1 MSDALIPFEPKGR
14 LAKVRSTAPPARYV
28 SRALIHP
35 GNIGAVAALVGA
47 VTVLGSPLV
56 LIAGIALELTYLA
69 VVPRLSFFR
78 AAVDSRRSKKRRAD
92 REKLELEIYEG
103 LSPNQ
108 QATYDGL
115 SGLRARIQNNYARF
129 GRGMPAMASQS
140 MVQIDVLLSSFLRL
154 LDQLNAYRRHL
165 GATGRVS
172 LEGELETLRKDTEAE
187 ENPRL
192 KEIKTRR
199 VRIIERRVE
208 RYAKGEEN
216 REVISHQLAAIEDL
230 LRLVHEQSLT
240 LRDPADV
247 SHHLD
252 SLVAEVEE
260 TEHTVK
266 EMESFLHFQ
275 DEIEAID
282 RLGDG

>member
-1 MSDALIPFEPKGR
+1 MSDALVPFEPKGGLTR
-14 LAKVRSTAPPARYV
+14 ARASGPPARYV
-28 SRALIHP
+28 SRALVHP
-35 GNIGAVAALVGA
+35 ANIGAVAAVVGA
-47 VTVLGSPLV
+47 VTVLGSPL
-56 LIAGIALELTYLA
+56 LLAAGIALELAYLA
-69 VVPRLSFFR
+69 IVPRLGVFR
-78 AAVDSRRSKKRRAD
+78 AAVDGQRQQKRRED
-92 REKLELEIYEG
+92 REQAEQEVYEG
-103 LSPNQ
+103 LSANQ
-108 QATYDGL
+108 QQTYDAL
-115 SGLRARIQNNYARF
+115 KALREGIQKNYKRF

-165 GATGRVS
+165 GATGQVS
-172 LEGELETLRKDTEAE
+172 LERELEELKRDLETE

-192 KEIKTRR
+192 REIKERR
-199 VRIIERRVE
+199 VRIMGQRLE
-208 RYAKGEEN
+208 RYARGEEN

-260 TEHTVK
+260 TENTVR
-266 EMESFLHFQ
+266 EMEDFLHIQ

-282 RLGDG
+282 RLGGG